1 MTGDADALRN
11 SSFGRDRDCTLRQ
24 VQTPHG
30 CMAARFLIGLA
41 TADRNAEPLGHLLD
55 VIDILQK

>member
-1 MTGDADALRN
+1 
-11 SSFGRDRDCTLRQ
+11 
-24 VQTPHG
+24 
-30 CMAARFLIGLA
+30 MAARFLIGLA